1 MFISGRLV
9 ALFRRRGHAH
19 IPYTALMPA
28 PNLIDHSPTPLPPKS
43 EAPQPLPR
51 GFLLGLAIVVAG
63 FAWPLTDWVRYGLQS
78 DLFSY
83 TLLVP
88 VVSAYLFM
96 TGRRHSSGTAA
107 GPARGLGSILATGGL
122 AVAAG
127 YALALGGGSRFA
139 PQDAVAITALAFVL
153 LVAAVAAF
161 FLPRP
166 LLRHAA
172 FPLIFLVFMAPFPVA
187 VEHAVEM
194 FLQHGSA
201 PPAYWFLKLAG
212 TPVFREDLIFQLPGI
227 TLQVAPE
234 CSGIRSTIVLFLTS
248 LVASYL
254 FLRSPWRRAVL
265 IGAVIPL
272 ALVRNGFRIFVIGE
286 LCVRIGPHMI
296 DSFVHKKGGPI
307 FFALSLIP
315 FSILVYFLVKSD
327 RRQAAATPAS
337 HHPQS

>member
-1 MFISGRLV
+1 M
-9 ALFRRRGHAH
+9 ALA
-19 IPYTALMPA
+19 
-28 PNLIDHSPTPLPPKS
+28 
-43 EAPQPLPR
+43 
-51 GFLLGLAIVVAG
+51 VVAVA
-63 FAWPLTDWVRYGLQS
+63 FVWPLSVWVRYGLQS

-88 VVSAYLFM
+88 VVSAYLFLTSRH
-96 TGRRHSSGTAA
+96 TGVESETR
-107 GPARGLGSILATGGL
+107 PARTLGSVLAATGVAIVAGYGL
-122 AVAAG
+122 A
-127 YALALGGGSRFA
+127 LSGGSQFA
-139 PQDAVAITALAFVL
+139 VQDTVAVTTFAFVL
-153 LVAAVAAF
+153 LVAAAAAF

-166 LLRHAA
+166 LLRTAA
-172 FPLIFLVFMAPFPVA
+172 FPLIFLIFMAPFPVA

-212 TPVFREDLIFQLPGI
+212 TPVFREELIFQLPGI

-272 ALVRNGFRIFVIGE
+272 ALLRNGFRIFVIGE

-327 RRQAAATPAS
+327 RRQSASKPAVS
-337 HHPQS
+337 HPQS